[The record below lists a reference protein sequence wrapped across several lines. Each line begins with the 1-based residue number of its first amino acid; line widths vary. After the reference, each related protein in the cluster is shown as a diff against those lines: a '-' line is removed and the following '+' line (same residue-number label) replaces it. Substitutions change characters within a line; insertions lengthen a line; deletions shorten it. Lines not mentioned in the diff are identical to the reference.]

1 MDMNNSIFFTTLT
14 RTSDPDIRLAG
25 YVLQLDHVIMR
36 TFNSECAWAMAICGL
51 ALMVRLIYFFQ
62 VKTSFPGW
70 DSPTIDPLYHD
81 LWARQIASGNLLGSG
96 PFFRAPFYAY
106 FLGLIYTI
114 FGPSLAA
121 AKIIQHP

>member
-1 MDMNNSIFFTTLT
+1 MRRIDSRFVWAAVIF
-14 RTSDPDIRLAG
+14 LA
-25 YVLQLDHVIMR
+25 
-36 TFNSECAWAMAICGL
+36 AL
-51 ALMVRLIYFFQ
+51 AVRLIYFFQ
-62 VKTSFPGW
+62 VKANFPGW

-81 LWARQIASGNLLGSG
+81 LWARQIASGDLLGSG

-121 AKIIQHP
+121 AKIIPMFINLG